1 MAMTERSSNEAIR
14 IDSAL
19 AGPVPRTHV
28 RERLAQLL
36 RRAPVRPAVARAAFT
51 DVNGPKG
58 GLDIRCAL
66 QLRLPGQPPIV
77 VTRRGTT
84 PRLAFDAA
92 CDRVLRTLEQARER
106 FRESRRRPRKYFAAK
121 RLLVD

>member
-1 MAMTERSSNEAIR
+1 VAMTRRTSEQAIR

-19 AGPVPRTHV
+19 EQPVPRTHV
-28 RERLAQLL
+28 RARLAEALH
-36 RRAPVRPAVARAAFT
+36 RAPVRPAVARATFT

-58 GLDIRCAL
+58 GLDIRCAV
-66 QLRLPGQPPIV
+66 QVRLPGQPAIV
-77 VTRRGTT
+77 VIRRGTT

-92 CDRVLRTLEQARER
+92 YDRVLRTVEGARER
-106 FRESRRRPRKYFAAK
+106 FQESRRRPRKYFAAK